1 MSTTSKR
8 VFERSKNPNHEAEQL
23 QKLQNALA
31 KSAKNRKQFKNSF
44 DSGLKKLGKIQHQ
57 W

>member
-8 VFERSKNPNHEAEQL
+8 VFERSTNPRHEAEQL

-31 KSAKNRKQFKNSF
+31 KSAKEKAASKYSF
-44 DSGLKKLGKIQHQ
+44 DSALQKLGKTTHL
-57 W
+57 